1 MTVVCD
7 SLQPPLWAVRV
18 FSDYNFLRVVESRLL
33 LENALKSQAFQRV
46 FEERDILEIVGR
58 GLDLWLGSPEVSVG
72 SGPGAG
78 LVGGE
83 LWLERLLGER
93 HLSRNKLVVGEVVD
107 LWLVLFFG

>member
-1 MTVVCD
+1 M
-7 SLQPPLWAVRV
+7 

-33 LENALKSQAFQRV
+33 LENALKSLAFQRV
-46 FEERDILEIVGR
+46 FEERDILEIVSR
-58 GLDLWLGSPEVSVG
+58 GLDLWLGSSEVSVG

-93 HLSRNKLVVGEVVD
+93 HLSRNELVVGEVVD